1 MKKMIFVAL
10 VVTGVWWYAGNRF
23 DFKDTLLVAKKH
35 PSASWAPGAVYSVG
49 LVYYQRGDYELS
61 KQAFNQLLSDYP
73 TGQYAPKALLRLSE
87 VAENT
92 RDYELARVS
101 LKRFV
106 EEYPR
111 HSGQQIA
118 QKRLELLMNR

>member
-1 MKKMIFVAL
+1 MKKMIFL
-10 VVTGVWWYAGNRF
+10 VVVVAGVWWYASKRF

-35 PSASWAPGAVYSVG
+35 QSASWAPGAVYSVG

-61 KQAFNQLLSDYP
+61 KQAFTQLLSDYP
-73 TGQYAPKALLRLSE
+73 TGQHAPRALLRLSE

-92 RDYELARVS
+92 RDYELARVT

-106 EEYPR
+106 EEYPQ
-111 HSGQQIA
+111 HFGQQIA

>member
-1 MKKMIFVAL
+1 MKKLIFLAL
-10 VVTGVWWYAGNRF
+10 VVGGVWWYASKRF
-23 DFKDTLLVAKKH
+23 DFKDTLLVAKKYQ
-35 PSASWAPGAVYSVG
+35 SSSWSQTAVYSVG
-49 LVYYQRGDYELS
+49 LVYYQRGDYEMS
-61 KQAFNQLLSDYP
+61 KQAFTQLLSDYP
-73 TGQYAPKALLRLSE
+73 TGQYTPQALLRISE
-87 VAENT
+87 VAEDT

-118 QKRLELLMNR
+118 QKRLELLMNK

>member
-1 MKKMIFVAL
+1 MKKMIFL
-10 VVTGVWWYAGNRF
+10 VVVVAGVWWYASKRF

-35 PSASWAPGAVYSVG
+35 PSSSWAPTAVYSVG
-49 LVYYQRGDYELS
+49 LVYYQRGEYEMS

-73 TGQYAPKALLRLSE
+73 TGQYTPKTLLRLSE
-87 VAENT
+87 VAEST
-92 RDYELARVS
+92 RDYEAARVS

-106 EEYPR
+106 EEYPQDP
-111 HSGQQIA
+111 GMPIA